1 MLVIVL
7 AGIAVY
13 WVALP
18 APFLFD
24 DQNSILN
31 NTSIR
36 RMATALAPPRDTPV
50 AGRPLVNLTLA
61 MNYAADGLDVTGYR
75 AVNLA
80 IHLLAALTL
89 FGVVRRTLMLQSV
102 ARPTMDATSIAFV
115 CSLVWMLHPLQTETV
130 NYLSQRTEALM
141 GLCYLQTLYWSIRGN
156 TVAAVIACAAGMA
169 SKESMVT
176 APLMVVLYD
185 RVFRYDSL
193 KDAFRTRRGLYGGLA
208 ATWLVLAALMATTPR
223 TSVGFGSGASAWV
236 YFLNQCE
243 LIVRYLWLSIW
254 PRALVL
260 DYGLPRPLAPLDVL
274 PQAAL
279 LVAFGVLVLWAL
291 VRRPML
297 GFLGA
302 WFFITLG
309 PTSSFVPIATEVG
322 AERRMYLPLAGL
334 VVLAVILV
342 AGLVGRAF
350 TGRQVNRALA
360 VTVCLLL
367 ALGSMA
373 RNREYE
379 SRLSIAQTIV
389 DRWPSGRGRFL
400 LASELILANRR
411 TEAMAELRESARDY
425 PGARYAIAVELMVD
439 GKFAEAA
446 AELETFLQAM
456 PDNPTAIPARDLLG
470 RALLAQGRV
479 NEGVEHLQRVVREHP
494 DYEQREEVE
503 LLIEQARGS
512 RVFPRVTP

>member
-1 MLVIVL
+1 M
-7 AGIAVY
+7 AVY
-13 WVALP
+13 WIALP

-36 RMATALAPPRDTPV
+36 DMATALSPPRDTPV

-61 MNYAADGLDVTGYR
+61 INYAADGLDVSGYR

-89 FGVVRRTLMLQSV
+89 LGIVRRTLMLPRV
-102 ARPTMDATSIAFV
+102 AERFGGEATKVAFV
-115 CSLVWMLHPLQTETV
+115 CALIWMLHPLQTESV

-141 GLCYLQTLYWSIRGN
+141 GLCYLQTLYWSIRGRPI
-156 TVAAVIACAAGMA
+156 AAVLWCAAGMA

-176 APLMVVLYD
+176 APLIVVLYD
-185 RVFRYDSL
+185 RVFLYDSL
-193 KDAFRTRRGLYGGLA
+193 KDAFRARRGLYAGLA
-208 ATWLVLAALMATTPR
+208 ATWLILAALMATIPR
-223 TSVGFGSGASAWV
+223 TSAGFGSGTSPWL

-260 DYGLPRPLAPLDVL
+260 DYGLPRTLAPSEVL
-274 PQAAL
+274 PEATL
-279 LVAFGVLVLWAL
+279 LVALGILVLWAL
-291 VRRPML
+291 ARRPML

-334 VVLAVILV
+334 VVLAVIGV
-342 AGLVGRAF
+342 AFGLKRKKEA
-350 TGRQVNRALA
+350 TAILA
-360 VTVCLLL
+360 IAVCVLLGIGTVL
-367 ALGSMA
+367 

-379 SRLSIAQTIV
+379 SRLSIAQTVV

-400 LASELILANRR
+400 LGAELILANRR
-411 TEAMAELRESARDY
+411 SEAMVQLRESARDY
-425 PGARYAIAVELMVD
+425 PGARYAMAVELMVD
-439 GKFAEAA
+439 GKFAEAG

-456 PDNPTAIPARDLLG
+456 PDNPTAVPARDLFG
-470 RALLAQGRV
+470 RALLAQGRI
-479 NEGVEHLQRVVREHP
+479 NEGVEQLQRVLREHP
-494 DYEQREEVE
+494 DYVQREEVRM
-503 LLIEQARGS
+503 LIEQARGA
-512 RVFPRVTP
+512 RAFPRVSP